1 MTVYELLSVNSEV
14 LKKLHVNGVRISDYK
29 YVEIY
34 KRYLEMVE
42 SGEKVSYIVSNLAS
56 LYEVGERT
64 GLGGGGSGGIPADR
78 K

>member
-64 GLGGGGSGGIPADR
+64 VYRLM
-78 K
+78 

>member
-64 GLGGGGSGGIPADR
+64 VYRLIELFSTTAVM
-78 K
+78 